1 MLHASIW
8 LSATNSD
15 SSILILGLNIMF
27 WEWKVLFLIELKRSK
42 YFIVLCIF
50 HSYSKHFEKNEEF
63 IFSNPLKFDGMTIT
77 IKNFLTNI
85 LNETIFKMFENE
97 NTQRNENIKR
107 LFQTTTIQMK
117 CGEKRMNTDDE
128 LSAKWWSEMWLIRR
142 R

>member
-1 MLHASIW
+1 
-8 LSATNSD
+8 
-15 SSILILGLNIMF
+15 
-27 WEWKVLFLIELKRSK
+27 
-42 YFIVLCIF
+42 
-50 HSYSKHFEKNEEF
+50 
-63 IFSNPLKFDGMTIT
+63 MTIT

-128 LSAKWWSEMWLIRR
+128 LSAK
-142 R
+142 